1 MDPRRGFEALPGP
14 PTWNERPN
22 ADKADFSVSESMAID
37 SRWEPAKAL
46 APTSSRTQQLYTWE
60 RA

>member
-14 PTWNERPN
+14 PTWNERLN
-22 ADKADFSVSESMAID
+22 VDRVDFSAGGSMAID
-37 SRWEPAKAL
+37 SRWERAKAL
-46 APTSSRTQQLYTWE
+46 APTSSQTQQLCTWE